1 MSPQRGNLSFFP
13 VDFPASPLAGL
24 MPNPL
29 IIVLRGA
36 EPVKRAGKGAD
47 DRRSK
52 AVVQQQAARDFALA
66 GSRPS
71 LTVLRL
77 RSTGLA
83 LRFARPATLP
93 CIRTSC
99 SAFKL
104 LLQYDSDGFLFEH
117 HLRQPVFQCFDR
129 ELENSLLHMS
139 FLNETGLS
147 NRQVLTFGSYGLR
160 DSRPRA
166 DPPHPVLTDDDSQ
179 TKKRSRNHISGK
191 MEPLN
196 NAAPPSG
203 AATLYLSCYPGF
215 KTDRRRPGMLEE
227 RTSAGARL

>member
-24 MPNPL
+24 MPNSL

-36 EPVKRAGKGAD
+36 EPVKRARKGAD

-52 AVVQQQAARDFALA
+52 TVMQQQAARDSALA
-66 GSRPS
+66 GSLPS

-83 LRFARPATLP
+83 RRFARPAPLL

-104 LLQYDSDGFLFEH
+104 LLQYDSDGFPFEH
-117 HLRQPVFQCFDR
+117 HFRQPVLQSFDR
-129 ELENSLLHMS
+129 KPENSLLHKS
-139 FLNETGLS
+139 FLNEAGLS
-147 NRQVLTFGSYGLR
+147 NRQVLTFGSYGRR
-160 DSRPRA
+160 DSRPRT
-166 DPPHPVLTDDDSQ
+166 DPPHPVLIDGDTQ
-179 TKKRSRNHISGK
+179 AKKA
-191 MEPLN
+191 L
-196 NAAPPSG
+196 
-203 AATLYLSCYPGF
+203 T
-215 KTDRRRPGMLEE
+215 RPHK
-227 RTSAGARL
+227 R